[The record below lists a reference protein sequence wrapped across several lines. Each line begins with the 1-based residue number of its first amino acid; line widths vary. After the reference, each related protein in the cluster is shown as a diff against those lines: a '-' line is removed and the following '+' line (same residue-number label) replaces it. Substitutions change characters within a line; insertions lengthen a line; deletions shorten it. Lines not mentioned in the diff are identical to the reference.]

1 MSNINFQEWNA
12 NAIPT
17 PPVLHSGS
25 AKGVTERKIKACIA
39 EGDQKDYKK
48 IALDLIKITVKGVV
62 TTALTEVVP
71 LAGPAI
77 GAVQHGAAIKST
89 MEHLED
95 IIKVFGMQKCTCR
108 HCESVFDYITIK
120 KTSKIGRRGY
130 RATIGALSHTN
141 ILLTIGE
148 GAKGI
153 YKKAIG
159 TRGVNRK
166 KYACILWITGKEG
179 CPVAKKIV
187 NILLGSEAKMAS
199 AFGSYAGIIAIA
211 EKMKSK

>member
-1 MSNINFQEWNA
+1 
-12 NAIPT
+12 
-17 PPVLHSGS
+17 VLPSGS
-25 AKGVTERKIKACIA
+25 AKGVTERKIKACLA
-39 EGDQKDYKK
+39 EGDKRDYKK
-48 IALDLIKITVKGVV
+48 IALAIVGATVKGVV
-62 TTALTEVVP
+62 TRAVTDLVP
-71 LAGPAI
+71 IAGGVI
-77 GAVQHGAAIKST
+77 GAAQHGAAIKST

-95 IIKVFGMQKCTCR
+95 IIKIFGIQKCTCK
-108 HCESVFDYITIK
+108 CCDKVAEYIIVK

-130 RATIGALSHTN
+130 RATIGAISHTN

-159 TRGVNRK
+159 TRGVHRK
-166 KYACILWITGKEG
+166 HDACILWIAGKEG

-187 NILLGSEAKMAS
+187 NVLLGSEPKMAS

-211 EKMKSK
+211 EKLKSK